1 MIRIISAILAF
12 MVASTSF
19 WIAPKQK
26 TRLEKNIDSATEAR
40 LDSGKLTGAHVY
52 VSRKSEEIFNKLY
65 GKKSAGGEALADN
78 ATYRIAS
85 MTKPITAVAMLIEYQ
100 RGHLDIYK
108 NVEDY
113 LPEFANMQVISKTD
127 EQGNIIETVPATQK
141 IKVYQLVSHTSGI
154 MCGSILDLCYSK
166 YVTEHNDGLTMQ
178 KMVKYYSTMP
188 LAFNPGTAQIY
199 NTAAYD
205 VAAQII
211 LNVSGETDFEEYL
224 KKNIFEPL
232 GMVDTTFKPTPE
244 QFERMV
250 ALHNRDEASG
260 MAVDAP
266 AFTDRV
272 FGNIPVT
279 YYAAGAGLM
288 STMADYI
295 KFAEMLQNNG
305 KAQDGTVILNED
317 MVKLMA
323 TPVPEMADGIM
334 DGDTQW
340 GLGVRV
346 IVKPSYKHGLPV
358 GSFGWSGAFGTH
370 FWIDPANK
378 ITAVYM
384 KNSAYDGGAGAQTA
398 NELEEC
404 VYRAIAPAFLL
415 SII

>member
-1 MIRIISAILAF
+1 MIRIISAIVAF

-19 WIAPKQK
+19 WLVPTQK
-26 TRLEKNIDSATEAR
+26 TRLEKNIKSATEER
-40 LDSGKLTGAHVY
+40 INNGKLTGAHIY
-52 VSRKSEEIFNKLY
+52 VSRNSEEIYNKTF

-85 MTKPITAVAMLIEYQ
+85 MTKPVTAVAMLIEYQ

-113 LPEFANMQVISKTD
+113 LPEFADMQVVSKFD
-127 EQGNIIETVPATQK
+127 EQGKILETVPATEK
-141 IKVYQLVSHTSGI
+141 LKVYQLVSHTSGI
-154 MCGSILDLCYSK
+154 MCGGLLDVYYSN
-166 YVTEHNDGLTMQ
+166 YTIEHNEGLTMQ
-178 KMVKYYSTMP
+178 EMVKYYSTMP
-188 LAFNPGTAQIY
+188 LAFNPGTAQAY
-199 NTAAYD
+199 STAAFD

-250 ALHNRDEASG
+250 AVHDMDTDTGA
-260 MAVDAP
+260 AVDAP
-266 AFTDRV
+266 TPSDRV
-272 FGNIPVT
+272 FGGFPVT

-323 TPVPEMADGIM
+323 TPVPEMSNGIM
-334 DGDTQW
+334 SGDTQW
-340 GLGVRV
+340 GLAVRV

-358 GSFGWSGAFGTH
+358 GSFGWSGAYGTH
-370 FWIDPANK
+370 FWIDPISK

-384 KNSAYDGGAGAQTA
+384 KNSFYDGGAGAQTA
-398 NELEEC
+398 NEFEEC
-404 VYRAIAPAFLL
+404 VYRAMVPVFLL
-415 SII
+415 PII